1 MDNLTKELEQE
12 LKMAR
17 EAENLTDGYKKTIV
31 VGCDHAGFE
40 LKEHI
45 KNFLRSKGYQV
56 EDEGAF
62 KYDET
67 DDYPKVCRIV
77 AKRIAGGG
85 GAYCGLLFGGSGQG
99 EAMTANRVLG
109 ARATVFY
116 GGNQDILKLS
126 REHNDANILS
136 LGARFLTEAEAEA
149 AVLLWLETSFSN
161 EERHSR
167 RVKKIDGLITEENIF

>member
-1 MDNLTKELEQE
+1 MDNLTQELEQE
-12 LKMAR
+12 LKLAD
-17 EAENLTDGYKKTIV
+17 EAKNLDSGHKKTIV
-31 VGCDHAGFE
+31 LGADHAGFE

-45 KNFLRSKGYQV
+45 KNFLRTKEYLV

-62 KYDET
+62 SYDEH

-77 AKRIAGGG
+77 AKRISGGG
-85 GAYCGLLFGGSGQG
+85 GNYLGLLFGGSGQG

-109 ARATVFY
+109 VRATVFY
-116 GGNQDILKLS
+116 GGSEDILKLS

-136 LGARFLTEAEAEA
+136 LGARFMTAREAETAI
-149 AVLLWLETSFSN
+149 LLWLTTNFSG
-161 EERHSR
+161 EDRHIR